1 MKALLFFVFLALIQP
16 ATAQIKAPSPAPVK
30 PNYADSLQ
38 AVVVT
43 TKNWENTQGS
53 ARLYERRSLKDDWKA
68 VGKDFPVTVGR
79 SGLGIDDTSK
89 WSEEVAHSVK
99 REGDGRSPAGLF
111 PLTSAF
117 GKPESVKTK
126 LSYQSLSEQTE
137 CVDDVN
143 SHHYNKIVNRLQ
155 VGIFDWKSSEKMASI
170 TPEYDLGVFV
180 AYNTYPVVKGR
191 GSCIFL
197 HVWESPNDATSGCT
211 AMSKEDLERVVAWL
225 DPKKTPYLIQMPE
238 QAYSHYKKS
247 WNLPNLK

>member
-1 MKALLFFVFLALIQP
+1 MKAFLVLAFFTLIQ
-16 ATAQIKAPSPAPVK
+16 TASSQIKAPSPEPVK
-30 PNYADSLQ
+30 PNYANSLQ
-38 AVVVT
+38 TIVVT
-43 TKNWENTQGS
+43 TKNWETTQGS

-68 VGKDFPVTVGR
+68 LGKEFAVTVGR
-79 SGLGIDDTSK
+79 SGLGIDDTAK
-89 WSEEVAHSVK
+89 WSKEFAHLVK
-99 REGDGRSPAGLF
+99 REGDGRAPAGML

-117 GKPESVKTK
+117 GKPETVKTK
-126 LSYQSLSEQTE
+126 LPYQSLTEHTE

-143 SHHYNKIVNRLQ
+143 STFYNRIAHRMQ
-155 VGIFDWKSSEKMASI
+155 VGNFDWKSSEKMASI

-211 AMSKEDLERVVAWL
+211 AMAKEELERVVAWL